1 MVNSSYTYSD
11 GNLLKN
17 PQKYQMTPFLD
28 KNFLNDYQRTRINYL
43 EKISKFEKIELKK
56 IIHNINQK
64 DMQEDRNGKFNSVT
78 SIMLFDVLTALIND
92 ENNNFDIIDKFIKKF
107 ETKKLIFSK
116 YDDNL
121 QPISNEYSEIRNYIL
136 LAAICVLKF
145 KNSKNLKY
153 LNTLLKLNDTICSQ
167 INSIDNSIDASLFDI
182 VITYELNFIT
192 TLIQKK
198 VLD

>member
-116 YDDNL
+116 YDNNF
-121 QPISNEYSEIRNYIL
+121 QPISNEYSELRNYLL
-136 LAAICVLKF
+136 LATICAFQF
-145 KNSKNLKY
+145 KNSTNLKY
-153 LNTLLKLNDTICSQ
+153 LNTLLKLNDIICSQ
-167 INSIDNSIDASLFDI
+167 ITSIDNSIDASLFNI
-182 VITYELNFIT
+182 VISHELNFIT

-198 VLD
+198 C

>member
-121 QPISNEYSEIRNYIL
+121 QPISNEYSEIRNYLL
-136 LAAICVLKF
+136 LASICVFKF

-167 INSIDNSIDASLFDI
+167 INSIDNSIDASLCNI
-182 VITYELNFIT
+182 VITNEQNFIAD
-192 TLIQKK
+192 LIQKK
-198 VLD
+198 C

>member
-43 EKISKFEKIELKK
+43 EKISTFEKIELKK

-121 QPISNEYSEIRNYIL
+121 QPISNECSEIRNYLL
-136 LAAICVLKF
+136 LATICVFKF

-167 INSIDNSIDASLFDI
+167 INSIDNSIDASLCNI
-182 VITYELNFIT
+182 VITNEQNFIAD
-192 TLIQKK
+192 LIQKK
-198 VLD
+198 C

>member
-28 KNFLNDYQRTRINYL
+28 KNFLNDYQRTRIEL
-43 EKISKFEKIELKK
+43 EK

-64 DMQEDRNGKFNSVT
+64 DMQDDRSSKFNSVT

-121 QPISNEYSEIRNYIL
+121 QPISNEYSELRNYLL
-136 LAAICVLKF
+136 LA
-145 KNSKNLKY
+145 
-153 LNTLLKLNDTICSQ
+153 TIC
-167 INSIDNSIDASLFDI
+167 A
-182 VITYELNFIT
+182 
-192 TLIQKK
+192 IQKI
-198 VLD
+198 

>member
-28 KNFLNDYQRTRINYL
+28 KNFLDDYQRTRINYL
-43 EKISKFEKIELKK
+43 GKISKFEKIELEK

-64 DMQEDRNGKFNSVT
+64 DMQDDRSSKFNSVT

-121 QPISNEYSEIRNYIL
+121 QPISNECSEIRNYLL
-136 LAAICVLKF
+136 LATICVFKF

-153 LNTLLKLNDTICSQ
+153 LNTLLKINDTICSQ
-167 INSIDNSIDASLFDI
+167 INSIDNSIDASLCNI
-182 VITYELNFIT
+182 VITNEQNFIT
-192 TLIQKK
+192 DLIQKK
-198 VLD
+198 C

>member
-64 DMQEDRNGKFNSVT
+64 DMQEDRNSKFNSVT

-116 YDDNL
+116 YDNNF
-121 QPISNEYSEIRNYIL
+121 QPISNEYSELRNYLL
-136 LAAICVLKF
+136 LATICAFQF
-145 KNSKNLKY
+145 KNSTNLK
-153 LNTLLKLNDTICSQ
+153 
-167 INSIDNSIDASLFDI
+167 LF
-182 VITYELNFIT
+182 TA
-192 TLIQKK
+192 
-198 VLD
+198 